1 MREPPDLR
9 QLVGEDLDPE
19 ELERLRRV
27 DNLLRRVPAPPP
39 VLPHSL
45 TQAVAQL
52 PHRAPSLFTRRRAAL
67 AIVLAAG
74 LAALAFGIGR
84 WTAGGEF
91 ETRFSVAMEATE
103 HAPGAAALIRVGERD
118 KASGNWPLE
127 LDVSG
132 LPPLAGGEYYVLWL
146 AKNGEYAATC
156 GTFAVAEGE
165 TTVRMTVSYRLRDY
179 DAWVITAHDE
189 QKEPPWLLRATIET

>member
-1 MREPPDLR
+1 VREPPDLR
-9 QLVGEDLDPE
+9 HLVGDDLGPE

-27 DNLLRRVPAPPP
+27 DDLLRRVPAPPP

-52 PHRAPSLFTRRRAAL
+52 PLGTPSLFTRRRAAV
-67 AIVLAAG
+67 AVALAAA

-84 WTAGGEF
+84 WTAGDGF
-91 ETRFSVAMEATE
+91 ETRFTVPMQATD
-103 HAPGAAALIRVGERD
+103 HAPGASALIRVGEPD
-118 KASGNWPLE
+118 EASGNWPLE

-132 LPPLAGGEYYVLWL
+132 LPPLRGDGYYVLWL
-146 AKNGEYAATC
+146 AKGGEYAATC

-165 TTVRMTVSYRLRDY
+165 TMVHMTVSYRLRDY
-179 DAWVITAHDE
+179 DAWVITAHTE
-189 QKEPPWLLRATIET
+189 QEEPPWLLRATIG